1 MQLIPKIIITCVL
14 LMTLVFVNTQSMAQ
28 CPMCKTSV
36 ESSIKHGGDKGK
48 GLNSGILYLLVMP
61 YFAVAGVGILWY
73 KKYRRK
79 NITIDI
85 PEEKLNLN

>member
-1 MQLIPKIIITCVL
+1 M
-14 LMTLVFVNTQSMAQ
+14 QSMNKILAICAFLMLLLFASVESKAQ

-36 ESSIKHGGDKGK
+36 ESSIKHGGSAGK
-48 GLNSGILYLLVMP
+48 GLNNGILYLLVMP

-79 NITIDI
+79 NVTIDI